1 MPTNTDHTPL
11 DLKLETALVTY
22 VDSITTSAGLTGLQV
37 LTSMTDTEALESPR
51 AVVTVTSMDA
61 HSMDLPGVMNC
72 TVEVAYL
79 SQSGSSTIAAHR
91 TAAGK
96 LTSWLHDLA
105 AVKTALSATNG
116 LQCYFIQFMGSR
128 FEKDADEGSQR
139 SILTYMFRVQGRQ
152 I

>member
-11 DLKLETALVTY
+11 DLKLESALVAY
-22 VDSITTSAGLTGLQV
+22 LDSIASSAGLTGLQV
-37 LTSMTDTEALESPR
+37 VTSMTDTEALETPR
-51 AVVTVTSMDA
+51 AVVTVMSMDP
-61 HSMDLPGVMNC
+61 HSVDLPGVMNC

-96 LTSWLHDLA
+96 LSSWLHDLA
-105 AVKTALSATNG
+105 AVKTALSATNA
-116 LQCYFIQFMGSR
+116 LSCYFVQFMSSR
-128 FEKDADEGSQR
+128 FEKDADEGAQR
-139 SILTYMFRVQGRQ
+139 SILTYMYRVQGRQ